1 MVKIEINNNNTYK
14 LHGKLKFLT
23 KLYKKFKVKH
33 PNAFYLRRGGY
44 MPRGWDGCI
53 DYITDNLTFK
63 AGLLQM
69 IVKEI
74 HNMGEKVE
82 IIDNRLDFNVKPKL
96 VEYVGEHKM
105 RPEQTQALKAL
116 LHNEVANIKHYIAVY
131 DAATNFGKTTLM
143 ASIYHAFRRKIPT
156 IVLLK
161 DGDLFEQFKQE
172 LPKLIPKEDLG
183 FVRNKNMDFKNF
195 TVVMVQSLAPKVS
208 MYKNTLAKYGI
219 ALVDEADEGD
229 SKTYKKILTNLYNC
243 KVRVGL
249 SGTIYMS
256 KYKKDEM
263 KNMNL
268 RSFFGDVIYKITKK
282 EMVEKGY
289 STPVV
294 IRLYPGS
301 TLPPLGLYPEEYDI
315 NITKNKARIKLG
327 IHLMKKAEKF
337 KRLPAIVMFR
347 YHDHGILIH
356 KMFKKAFP
364 NLRVELVH
372 GDTKNRKKIISDFR
386 EGKIDILV
394 GSYILKR
401 GKNFPTLRYILNMAS
416 GDSQETVSQIWGRLE
431 RTHENKK
438 KCFMDDFMDEGRYLK
453 RHSKHRRN
461 YYISEGMKVI
471 EYTK

>member
-1 MVKIEINNNNTYK
+1 
-14 LHGKLKFLT
+14 
-23 KLYKKFKVKH
+23 
-33 PNAFYLRRGGY
+33 
-44 MPRGWDGCI
+44 
-53 DYITDNLTFK
+53 
-63 AGLLQM
+63 
-69 IVKEI
+69 
-74 HNMGEKVE
+74 
-82 IIDNRLDFNVKPKL
+82 
-96 VEYVGEHKM
+96 
-105 RPEQTQALKAL
+105 
-116 LHNEVANIKHYIAVY
+116 
-131 DAATNFGKTTLM
+131 
-143 ASIYHAFRRKIPT
+143 
-156 IVLLK
+156 
-161 DGDLFEQFKQE
+161 
-172 LPKLIPKEDLG
+172 
-183 FVRNKNMDFKNF
+183 
-195 TVVMVQSLAPKVS
+195 

-256 KYKKDEM
+256 KYKKDEV

-301 TLPPLGLYPEEYDI
+301 TLPPLGSYPEEYDI

-364 NLRVELVH
+364 NLRVEMVH
-372 GDTKNRKKIISDFR
+372 GDTKNRKKLIEDFR

-461 YYISEGMKVI
+461 YYKAEGMKVI
-471 EYTK
+471 EYTN